1 MAVNF
6 DISYRKPTYLKYL
19 FKIIS
24 SITDNLMTFV
34 LGCSLNKPIRYHL
47 EALQPT
53 GINFNNCWRRSYLN
67 SSWPTKCNT

>member
-47 EALQPT
+47 EALKPT
-53 GINFNNCWRRSYLN
+53 GMIFNNCSETYLF
-67 SSWPTKCNT
+67 K